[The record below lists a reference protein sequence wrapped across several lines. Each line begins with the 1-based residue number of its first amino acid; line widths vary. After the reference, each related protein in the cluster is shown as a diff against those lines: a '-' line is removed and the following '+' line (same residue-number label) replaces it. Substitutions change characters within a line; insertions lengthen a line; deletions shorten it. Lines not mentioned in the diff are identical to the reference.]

1 MVATTKSNKNAQ
13 ASKIISA
20 TNIKSTKIKLVVNQS
35 LSIVFAMEKRVGGF
49 SQLQR
54 DVVGVTS
61 GQETPQKTESSTI
74 YRGG

>member
-1 MVATTKSNKNAQ
+1 MAATTKSNKNAQ

-54 DVVGVTS
+54 DVIGVTS
-61 GQETPQKTESSTI
+61 RQETPQKNWVKHYI
-74 YRGG
+74 